1 MRFSRHAKNEMRLYR
16 IDLADIQATVEA
28 PASRTVDE
36 RGNTRLVGET
46 RDGRPILV
54 VVVVVAGDDPG
65 LVITAFVR
73 S

>member
-54 VVVVVAGDDPG
+54 VVAGDDPG